1 MRRPLFLLALVLAIV
16 LGGQLSGAGPLRAA
30 QNRPVAPI
38 DREARLIAALNDC
51 LQERF
56 RDVDERLGIR
66 RIITIG
72 ETPHRFKPENVR
84 ELSAVDEL
92 ERARLR
98 LVLYLSGRRVLR
110 VKTDALKAEP
120 GSLWAFIKGPV
131 LVTSVD
137 PERTAVDDFGGDPPP
152 APALLLDESQRAL
165 VAFKHADSHDFV
177 VGRWKFVALPVRA
190 SEAACLNCHRDEH
203 ATMTSSPTPSGTPLR
218 IGDALG
224 AVLYGYQPKN

>member
-56 RDVDERLGIR
+56 RDVDERFGIR
-66 RIITIG
+66 RMITI
-72 ETPHRFKPENVR
+72 ESPHRFKPENVR
-84 ELSAVDEL
+84 ELAAVDEL

-98 LVLYLSGRRVLR
+98 LVLYLAGRRVLR
-110 VKTDALKAEP
+110 VKTEAVVAGG

-131 LVTSVD
+131 LVTPVD
-137 PERTAVDDFGGDPPP
+137 PTRTAADDVVGHAPPE
-152 APALLLDESQRAL
+152 PALLLDESRRAL
-165 VAFKHADSHDFV
+165 VAFKGTDSHDFV
-177 VGRWKFVALPVRA
+177 VGQWKFVARPVRA
-190 SEAACLNCHRDEH
+190 REECLNCHRDEFV
-203 ATMTSSPTPSGTPLR
+203 TVSPSSNPSGTPLR

-224 AVLYGYQPKN
+224 AVIYGYQPRK